1 MVAPAARAA
10 NIRAWTSLAVR
21 STVVLRGLTTVGSSD
36 SDGAGGASGVAF
48 FGVAVVF
55 GVGAFFAVFFAGFVA
70 VVFFAADAFDV
81 VFAAAFFDTFFD
93 AFLVGA
99 FFVVDDDDAFFLVG
113 VDAFLEARVRGR
125 AGAPP
130 RTTDH
135 DAGSAGGGRVFFD

>member
-1 MVAPAARAA
+1 M
-10 NIRAWTSLAVR
+10 
-21 STVVLRGLTTVGSSD
+21 GSSD

-81 VFAAAFFDTFFD
+81 VFAAAFFD